1 MKTKLKGLLLAAIVA
16 AGLPASANA
25 ALISREYSLD
35 ASRFVPQ
42 FEFSLPNPVD
52 PVSLDFRLDFDN
64 SADIEATSAG
74 FTLLGFNLP
83 YGIQYSYIKGTDHLT
98 IGSDLAGPASCYLSK
113 SSFCVFIHDA
123 TSATPDMIGFTQVT
137 SSGGSW
143 VAEVRSVEFED
154 VGRGG
159 AVPEP
164 ATWALMILGFGAA
177 GARLRRRALRGSIA

>member
-64 SADIEATSAG
+64 SADIEATTVG
-74 FTLLGFNLP
+74 LTLLSFNLP
-83 YGIQYSYIKGTDHLT
+83 YGVEYSYISAIDHLT
-98 IGSDLAGPASCYLSK
+98 IGTNLAGPASCFNSK
-113 SSFCVFIHDA
+113 DSFCNFIREA
-123 TSATPDMIGFTQVT
+123 TSLAPYTIGFSQVT
-137 SSGGSW
+137 SSQHIW
-143 VAEVRSVEFED
+143 NAEVYSLDFED